1 MKWLLRGK
9 TVDYFVSEKGEKPT
23 DLEEL
28 TKLLR
33 DPIIVRVVKV
43 LNIVRLSILE
53 LLEYDLTRQ
62 DVNHALA
69 SGVIKVDKQ
78 TMPQPE
84 ITSTEGLLLVAGD
97 TYFLKF
103 LSSKVKLTE
112 LGLFLLECI
121 KGSQTEQEML
131 EKARDKF
138 EP

>member
-1 MKWLLRGK
+1 MKRLFK
-9 TVDYFVSEKGEKPT
+9 SKIIDIFVSEKAQKPT

-33 DPIIVRVVKV
+33 EPILVRVVTV
-43 LNIVRLSILE
+43 LNIARLSILE

-69 SGVIKVDKQ
+69 SGVIKIDKQ
-78 TMPQPE
+78 TMPQSE
-84 ITSTEGLLLVAGD
+84 ITSTEGLLVAGD
-97 TYFLKF
+97 TYFLQF

-112 LGLFLLECI
+112 LGLYLLECI

-138 EP
+138 KP